1 MGEVIPLPYEIVV
14 VDDHP
19 LIRVEI
25 RKIIDEKAGLS
36 VVGEWQDGMELL
48 DSLKIRIPQ
57 LVILDISMPRLG
69 GIEATRRLKS
79 RHPEIK
85 VLILTL
91 HNRWEYVD
99 QARRAGAEGYL
110 LKDEVDQELLAA
122 IDTLR
127 QGKTYLSPLLGL
139 KPPARPS

>member
-127 QGKTYLSPLLGL
+127 QGKTYLSPLLG
-139 KPPARPS
+139 A